1 MRYKFDS
8 SKYHRKNRPIATLSI
23 MTKFT
28 IPTGPRATFTIPAQ
42 PAHAVDQPVERI
54 GFSIDETA
62 ESLGISVDTARSLI
76 KSGSIRSIR
85 IGRRVIVSAQSLRE
99 FVDGKTEI
107 TDTSHVGK

>member
-1 MRYKFDS
+1 
-8 SKYHRKNRPIATLSI
+8 
-23 MTKFT
+23 MTRFT

-62 ESLGISVDTARSLI
+62 ESLGISVPVVRSLI

-99 FVDGKTEI
+99 FVDGKNESPEGSETA
-107 TDTSHVGK
+107 V